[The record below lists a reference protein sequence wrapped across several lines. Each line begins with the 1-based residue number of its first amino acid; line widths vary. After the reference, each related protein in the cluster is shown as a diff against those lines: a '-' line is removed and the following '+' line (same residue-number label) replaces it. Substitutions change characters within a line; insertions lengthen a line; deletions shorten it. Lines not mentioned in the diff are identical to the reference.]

1 MRRKILLVVAMS
13 ALALGGGVATA
24 DTAEARRNVGGS
36 LPFGATCEQ
45 PGAVVFEGDLATRVP
60 CICISTE
67 HGLFPYVAGSENCP
81 RGAQL
86 VRIARNV
93 GG

>member
-1 MRRKILLVVAMS
+1 MRRRILLVVAT
-13 ALALGGGVATA
+13 ATLALGGGVATA

-36 LPFGATCEQ
+36 LPQGATCEQ
-45 PGAVVFEGDLATRVP
+45 PGAVVFGGDLETRVP

-67 HGLFPYVAGSENCP
+67 FGVFPFVAGSQDCP

-86 VRIARNV
+86 VKISRNV